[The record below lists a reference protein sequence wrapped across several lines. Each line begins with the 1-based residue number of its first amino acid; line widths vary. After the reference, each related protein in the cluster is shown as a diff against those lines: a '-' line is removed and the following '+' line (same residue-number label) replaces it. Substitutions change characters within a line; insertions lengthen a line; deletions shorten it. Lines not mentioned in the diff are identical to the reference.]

1 MTELEKAARDY
12 ASCYISEGG
21 LTGLRGMD
29 GSKYEPFIAGAE
41 WQSKQ
46 SLWISVEERLPEDS
60 QLVLTS
66 SSIYGTKLL
75 VWNDHYK
82 VWDDED
88 GDDVYCE
95 RDKIDAWMS
104 IPE

>member
-1 MTELEKAARDY
+1 MKAEDLINKNLLSNIEVTDGQTVVFTEIALTAVNMARM
-12 ASCYISEGG
+12 E
-21 LTGLRGMD
+21 
-29 GSKYEPFIAGAE
+29 E
-41 WQSKQ
+41 KQ
-46 SLWISVEERLPEDS
+46 SPWIRTEDKMPEDNE
-60 QLVLTS
+60 LVLTS

-88 GDDVYCE
+88 GDDVYCD
-95 RDKIDAWMS
+95 RDKIDAWMK